1 VTGIKEPDMLTGM
14 TYLDGNPLDFH
25 LTGREVSDSTQFE
38 TSLDIGPDVRPR
50 IAMTEKGY
58 DSQSNRTAA
67 LAHGITPVIPRRRNS
82 KQRGRFFPKRL
93 YKLRARIEQAIAKLK
108 RFKRV
113 AMRCI
118 KTDISYSAIIN
129 SPASA
134 AIDAGS
140 GHSPLRSGQTAQVAG
155 LSSGAVAP
163 EPSRYPRT
171 PAPTHRQAHQNQPRS
186 AGGSSRTHDVRLHS
200 THQGK

>member
-1 VTGIKEPDMLTGM
+1 MLETHHNHKVSDHSRAVWTDCYAFLADSRVGLCSNNCVTGIKEPDMLTGM

-113 AMRCI
+113 AMRCE
-118 KTDISYSAIIN
+118 KTDISYSAIIRFACGLM
-129 SPASA
+129 PAKTV
-134 AIDAGS
+134 
-140 GHSPLRSGQTAQVAG
+140 HT
-155 LSSGAVAP
+155 
-163 EPSRYPRT
+163 T
-171 PAPTHRQAHQNQPRS
+171 
-186 AGGSSRTHDVRLHS
+186 
-200 THQGK
+200 